1 MQGQANIG
9 GLVYTGI
16 PKTSDD
22 GYGSMG
28 QPLISLSGILDNQ
41 AMMAQTRIVWK
52 LLCGQGN
59 GSGMIENVV
68 TVVLTF
74 VKSIVSTTSVMNIYT
89 IDGLKLVLSPEGTK
103 KMFIRGGSFPD
114 FHEKG
119 APFVY
124 LLLTNGTSFTSV

>member
-1 MQGQANIG
+1 
-9 GLVYTGI
+9 
-16 PKTSDD
+16 
-22 GYGSMG
+22 
-28 QPLISLSGILDNQ
+28 
-41 AMMAQTRIVWK
+41 
-52 LLCGQGN
+52 
-59 GSGMIENVV
+59 
-68 TVVLTF
+68 
-74 VKSIVSTTSVMNIYT
+74 MNIYT